1 MSLKNTIA
9 VLFVLLLFPL
19 TASAEFP
26 EADTSRSP
34 LVIMETSMGTIKI
47 ELFDQEAPI
56 SVENFRNYVRQGFHN
71 GLVFHRVIPKF
82 MIQGGGFEPGMKKRN
97 PTQAPVPNE
106 ATNGL
111 KNKRGTLSMARTG
124 KIHSATSQ
132 FFINVVDNISL
143 DNRGTLPHQFGYA
156 VFAKVVEG
164 MSVADR
170 IVNSPATTV
179 SSGAG
184 QFKNVPKQDIMII
197 RMYEEEN

>member
-1 MSLKNTIA
+1 MSLKNFIA
-9 VLFVLLLFPL
+9 ILFVLLLFPL
-19 TASAEFP
+19 AASGAEP
-26 EADTSRSP
+26 EPVAPKSP

-47 ELFDQEAPI
+47 ELFDKEAPLT
-56 SVENFRNYVRQGFHN
+56 VENFRNYIRQGFYN

-82 MIQGGGFEPGMKKRN
+82 MIQGGGFEPGMKRRN

-132 FFINVVDNISL
+132 FFINVVDNVSL

-164 MSVADR
+164 MDVADQ
-170 IVNSPATTV
+170 IVASPTTTV
-179 SSGAG
+179 SSR
-184 QFKNVPKQDIMII
+184 KNVPKKDVLII
-197 RMYEEEN
+197 KMYEEEEN